1 MPSSKGTSR
10 TGERIADRLSAA
22 RTAAFTGRKHE
33 LEAFRDAL
41 LSGRAGSA
49 VWHVHGPGGIGKTTL
64 LREFAAIARECGRT
78 AIQLD
83 ARNLQ
88 PAREAVL
95 GALAEALDRSA
106 AVDGNDLGFP
116 DGGVLIVDTFEL
128 LHSLDS
134 WIRQTLLP
142 AFPASAI
149 VVLAGREP
157 PSPAW
162 RTDLQWAALLRELKL
177 DDFTA
182 AESIAFL
189 GARGV
194 PAQARAGALRF
205 AHGHPLALALV
216 ADVLAKHPECV
227 RFEPSDAPD
236 VVRHLLQL
244 FLDGVPV
251 GRERD
256 ALEVSCIARVTTE
269 PLLVELFGLE
279 AGRKAFAWLR
289 AQAFIESSSL
299 GVFPHDLA
307 REVLLAD
314 AQWRDYEQ
322 VRRWSRL
329 IFVHMHRRI
338 AQTGGSERERLQLDA
353 LYVTR
358 VSSTNREFFD
368 WQAMQG
374 LRTEPARMADGEWIV
389 ALVDRHEGAH
399 AARLARAWLAAQP
412 AAFRVFYDAGN
423 QRFGFLALLDFGAGA
438 KTVDEDPALSAA
450 ATFVE
455 QHAPIAA
462 GESAVYLRWWLH
474 ADYYQAVNAAINLT
488 AGYVIAQCVTRSAL
502 AWNFVAMA
510 DPAFWTEHFAGVNFM
525 RAPAADFTV
534 DGRCY
539 GVFAHEWRIEPPA
552 DWMLSIRSPMP
563 FADASAASTSRL
575 GREQFQ
581 DAVRAALRDYT
592 RAEKLATNPLCATH
606 LARNESTA
614 MAKAASLQAK
624 LREAAKALQSN
635 PKDLKLHRALWHTY
649 FEPLAT
655 QERVAER
662 LGLPFS
668 TYRHHLSRAID
679 SVGAW
684 LWQHERAQPPR

>member
-22 RTAAFTGRKHE
+22 RTALFTGRKHE
-33 LEAFRDAL
+33 LEAFREAL
-41 LSGRAGSA
+41 LSEGAGSV

-88 PAREAVL
+88 PSREALL
-95 GALAEALDRSA
+95 GALAEALGRPASA
-106 AVDGNDLGFP
+106 DDNDIDFP
-116 DGGVLIVDTFEL
+116 DRGVLLLDTYEL
-128 LHSLDS
+128 LHSLDG
-134 WIRQTLLP
+134 WIRESLLP
-142 AFPASAI
+142 TFSASAI
-149 VVLAGREP
+149 VVLAGRGS

-162 RTDLQWAALLRELKL
+162 RTDLQWATLLRELKL
-177 DDFTA
+177 DEFTSE
-182 AESIAFL
+182 ESSAFL
-189 GARGV
+189 GSRGV
-194 PAQARAGALRF
+194 PAQAHADVLGF
-205 AHGHPLALALV
+205 THGHPLALAVV
-216 ADVLAKHPECV
+216 ADVLARHPQGM
-227 RFEPSDAPD
+227 RFEPSEAPD
-236 VVRHLLQL
+236 VVRRLLEL
-244 FLDGVPV
+244 FLHDVPI

-279 AGRKAFAWLR
+279 AGRQAFAWLR
-289 AQAFIESSSL
+289 AQSFIESSSL

-329 IFVHMHRRI
+329 IFVHVHRRI
-338 AQTGGSERERLQLDA
+338 AQASGNERERLQLDA

-368 WQAMQG
+368 WQSMQG
-374 LRTEPARMADGEWIV
+374 LRTEPARMEDGEWIV
-389 ALVDRHEGAH
+389 ELVNRHEGAH
-399 AARLARAWLAAQP
+399 AARLARDWLAAQP

-450 ATFVE
+450 ASFVE
-455 QHAPIAA
+455 RHAPIAA

-474 ADYYQAVNAAINLT
+474 ADHYQAVNAAINLT
-488 AGYVIAQCVTRSAL
+488 AGYVVAQCVTRAAL

-534 DGRCY
+534 DGRRY

-563 FADASAASTSRL
+563 FADASAASASRL
-575 GREQFQ
+575 SREQFQ
-581 DAVRAALRDYT
+581 DAVRAALQDYT

-614 MAKAASLQAK
+614 MAKATSLQAK

-635 PKDLKLHRALWHTY
+635 PKDLKLYRALWHTY

-668 TYRHHLSRAID
+668 TYRHHLSRGID
-679 SVGAW
+679 RVGAW